1 MQSGTS
7 VCSARPEAAETGIT
21 QGRPQGRT
29 GWRVATAHQLAGHAP
44 EPPPRSRV
52 GSSRRWDHSQPPGHD
67 PRPPPSRSAAVP
79 WPSPAP
85 LRPGQSSLCSGP
97 PRQRLLVSL
106 RCMLRT
112 PRTPRTP
119 SHASLRPPEPVRL
132 AVPSEPKQSVVQHHE
147 AAPNPPGTVA
157 CSHIPVQYTC
167 ARPFVHN
174 TAHHLPPPRRPTCVL
189 RGMSNRQYRVNN
201 P

>member
-1 MQSGTS
+1 MRRS
-7 VCSARPEAAETGIT
+7 RHLEAAWGVAAVGII
-21 QGRPQGRT
+21 
-29 GWRVATAHQLAGHAP
+29 
-44 EPPPRSRV
+44 RSRQ
-52 GSSRRWDHSQPPGHD
+52 GTIPGRRLLA
-67 PRPPPSRSAAVP
+67 PPPSHGRRPLHCDLGRARFVLGRHANASWSA
-79 WPSPAP
+79 
-85 LRPGQSSLCSGP
+85 SLYAAYASHASHASHTSHTFAH
-97 PRQRLLVSL
+97 L
-106 RCMLRT
+106 
-112 PRTPRTP
+112 RTP